1 MLPKPRRPRH
11 PGPAIPRARRDA
23 DGTRCAST
31 RVGPKGPLPRSGHE
45 RGSRSCFAVAAGAAL
60 LALGL
65 AVPAV
70 ALDLDFDPPRVA
82 HGYLWVDAQLY
93 DVFARR
99 VEESLGRG
107 MPATLQLHTELWR
120 KRSGWFDRLSGS
132 FDASIRIRYDVW
144 LRTYRLERP
153 GVPPIFASTL
163 DSVRLVL
170 ANPIALPLARLQGLP
185 REARYYAVVSAVLK
199 PLTVED
205 VEEGEGWLS
214 GEVVRRG
221 GSGVGIVTAIP
232 RSIFDAVRNFAGL
245 GDQRARAI
253 SEEFALEGLAGE

>member
-1 MLPKPRRPRH
+1 MLPDLRRRRHRRPSASSSTR
-11 PGPAIPRARRDA
+11 GGGRARARLA
-23 DGTRCAST
+23 GLACAA
-31 RVGPKGPLPRSGHE
+31 L
-45 RGSRSCFAVAAGAAL
+45 VAAALAA
-60 LALGL
+60 
-65 AVPAV
+65 PAR
-70 ALDLDFDPPRVA
+70 AIDLDFDPPRVA
-82 HGYLWVDAQLY
+82 NGYLWVDAHVY

-107 MPATLQLHTELWR
+107 MPATLQFHTELWR

-153 GVPPIFASTL
+153 GVAPIYASTL

-170 ANPIALPLARLQGLP
+170 ANPIALPLARIQGLP
-185 REARYYAVVSAVLK
+185 PDARYYAIVSAVLK

-214 GEVVRRG
+214 GEVARR

-253 SEEFALEGLAGE
+253 SEEFELGMLAGE